1 MKLGILGGG
10 QLARMLALAGL
21 PLGIRCKFL
30 DPAEDAV
37 AGHCGE
43 LLVGAYDDPVMLAQL
58 AEGVDAV
65 TFEFENV
72 PAAATEWLGQHVL
85 VAPTP
90 RALAVG
96 QDRLAE
102 KTLFADL
109 GFGVPR
115 FAPADTRE
123 ELRAAVAAVGLPCIV
138 KTRRLGYDGKGQ
150 HRLRAGADAPAVDA
164 AFTELHR
171 PGQGGLI
178 VEAFVPFDREL
189 SVLAVRG
196 RDGAVA
202 IYPLVQNVHEG
213 GILRRSRAP
222 APEVP
227 AAVKRAAEQFV
238 TRLLEHLGYVGV
250 LAVELFLVGDR
261 LLANEMAPRVHNS
274 GHWTIEGSVCS
285 QFENHVRAVLGLPLG
300 STAMAGGGHA
310 AMCNVIGTMPAREAV
325 LAVPG
330 AHLHD
335 YGKTP
340 RAGRKLGH
348 LTGVAASVD
357 AVERIADRMATSLA
371 TAGEHGSQGVAS

>member
-30 DPAEDAV
+30 DPAADAV

-43 LLVGAYDDPVMLAQL
+43 LLVGPYDDPALLAQL
-58 AEGVDAV
+58 ADGVDAV

-72 PAAATEWLGQHVL
+72 PAAATQWLEQHL
-85 VAPTP
+85 RVAPTP

-102 KTLFADL
+102 KTLFAEL
-109 GFGVPR
+109 GFGVPK
-115 FAPADTRE
+115 FAPADSLD
-123 ELRAAVAAVGLPCIV
+123 ELRAAVATVGLPCIV

-150 HRLRAGADAPAVDA
+150 HRLREGADQAAIDA

-171 PGQGGLI
+171 PGHGGLI
-178 VEAFVPFDREL
+178 VEGFVPFDREL
-189 SVLAVRG
+189 SVIAVRSRSG
-196 RDGAVA
+196 EVA
-202 IYPLVQNVHEG
+202 IYPLVENVHEG

-222 APEVP
+222 APDVP
-227 AAVKRAAEQFV
+227 AAVREAAEQFV
-238 TRLLEHLGYVGV
+238 TRLLTHLDYVGV
-250 LAVELFLVGDR
+250 LAVELFLAGDR

-300 STAMAGGGHA
+300 STAMAGDGFA
-310 AMCNVIGTMPAREAV
+310 TMLNVIGTMPARTAMLEV
-325 LAVPG
+325 TG

-335 YGKTP
+335 YGKKP

-348 LTGVAASVD
+348 VTVVERARETAD
-357 AVERIADRMATSLA
+357 AVASRAAGLLRE
-371 TAGEHGSQGVAS
+371 TAKPGS